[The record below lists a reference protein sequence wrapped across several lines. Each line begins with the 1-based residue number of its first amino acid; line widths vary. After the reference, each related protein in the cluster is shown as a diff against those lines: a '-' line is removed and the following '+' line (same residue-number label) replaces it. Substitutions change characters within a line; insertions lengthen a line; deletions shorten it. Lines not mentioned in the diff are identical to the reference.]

1 MQRRHFLER
10 TTTGA
15 AMLTATGSGV
25 ARAQSPPPPAAAK
38 GRPRIM
44 FYHDGRHPLI
54 YMYEPPMQK
63 EEYESA
69 VDELAGTPVQAIMFG
84 LGDGR
89 TVLHDTKVGEL
100 WGHRVKKWPHPI
112 FRRAHQNARML
123 IDAGHDPLR
132 VVCDRA
138 HQMGMLL
145 YPTLL
150 MQLGSGN
157 EQDSRTSNFRIQNR
171 HLEIGARGGID
182 PSYPKGALQLAD
194 YKQPEVRR
202 ERFALIDETLKRY
215 PVDGFELQLNYGSH
229 YFRPDELDEGRKIM
243 TEWIG
248 EIHRAVIASGAN
260 RELVVRV
267 PGSLEGCWSIGLD
280 VREWMKRKIVDV
292 VVPQIFGGP
301 ERIDVTLDVRA
312 FVQAAKGTGTRIQPT
327 LQSDVDSDRTQTAPI
342 EMIRAAAC
350 NYWAQGIDGLYLA
363 HWFNRWPYQA
373 QFYEILR
380 ELPHADIMAP
390 KDKFYSLPAISYR
403 YPNLGDGLEPGMS
416 VQLPKPLAEGRTA
429 AVTFPVADDLKR
441 WAKAGRVHEVLL
453 RVRLTN
459 TTELDRYEFRFNG
472 KPLAPE
478 GHRRINE
485 TYKMSA
491 PRYRVNG
498 YWYIWRLDAAH
509 WPETGNNKFEVT
521 LTKRDP
527 DLIPGIALRDVELE
541 IKYKMGKNFHRGQD
555 PDLGP
560 AQGSSPN

>member
-1 MQRRHFLER
+1 VAAL
-10 TTTGA
+10 GA
-15 AMLTATGSGV
+15 S
-25 ARAQSPPPPAAAK
+25 SAAAAQAQTPSGK
-38 GRPRIM
+38 AKVRPRIM

-100 WGHRVKKWPHPI
+100 WGHRVKKWPHAI

-138 HQMGMLL
+138 HAKGMLL

-150 MQLGSGN
+150 MQMGSGS
-157 EQDSRTSNFRIQNR
+157 EEDVRTSNFRLRNR

-182 PSYPKGALQLAD
+182 PSFPKGALQLAD
-194 YKQPEVRR
+194 YKLPEVRR
-202 ERFALIDETLKRY
+202 ERFALIEETLKRY
-215 PVDGFELQLNYGSH
+215 PVDGFELQLNYGSR

-243 TEWIG
+243 TEWIA
-248 EIHRAVIASGAN
+248 EIHRAVVASGAD

-267 PGSLEGCWSIGLD
+267 PGSLEGSYSIGLD

-312 FVQAAKGTGTRIQPT
+312 FVEAAKGTGTRIHPA

-342 EMIRAAAC
+342 EMVRAAAC
-350 NYWAQGIDGLYLA
+350 NYWAQGVDGLYLA

-373 QFYEILR
+373 PFYEILR

-390 KDKFYSLPAISYR
+390 KDKFYSLPAASYR
-403 YPNLGDGLEPGMS
+403 YPNLAEGLEAGMS
-416 VQLPKPLAEGRTA
+416 VQLPKPLAEGKSA
-429 AVTFPVADDLKR
+429 AVTLPVSDDLKR
-441 WAKAGRVHEVLL
+441 WGKAGRVHEVLL
-453 RVRLTN
+453 RVRLTS
-459 TTELDRYEFRFNG
+459 TTELDRFEFRFNG

-478 GHRRINE
+478 GDRRINE
-485 TYKMSA
+485 MYKMSA
-491 PRYRVNG
+491 PRYRVTG
-498 YWYIWRLDAAH
+498 YWYIWRLDPAR
-509 WPETGNNKFEVT
+509 WPEMGGNKFEVT
-521 LTKRDP
+521 LTRRDP
-527 DLIPGIALRDVELE
+527 DLIPEITLRDVELE